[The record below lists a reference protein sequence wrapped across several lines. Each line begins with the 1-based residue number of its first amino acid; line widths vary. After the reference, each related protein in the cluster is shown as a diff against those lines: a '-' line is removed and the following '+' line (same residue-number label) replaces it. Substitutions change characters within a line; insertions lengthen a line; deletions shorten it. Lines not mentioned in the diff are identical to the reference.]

1 MTDIDLSQNRL
12 RYLDD
17 CNMLQC
23 ARKICVDN
31 NKLDCIT
38 RQGTLNLPCLEELS
52 LNNNSILSQGPSE
65 VISAGE
71 PVHPQVDQTCYNL
84 TFADL
89 LQVDETTC
97 IKLACSSQQVC

>member
-1 MTDIDLSQNRL
+1 MEQLLLMTDINLSQNRL

-31 NKLDCIT
+31 NRLDSIV

-52 LNNNSILSQGPSE
+52 LNNNSILLNISFGKRPSNAPPPLKC
-65 VISAGE
+65 IMTY
-71 PVHPQVDQTCYNL
+71 DRNL
-84 TFADL
+84 RPIPITFCKI
-89 LQVDETTC
+89 VFP
-97 IKLACSSQQVC
+97 